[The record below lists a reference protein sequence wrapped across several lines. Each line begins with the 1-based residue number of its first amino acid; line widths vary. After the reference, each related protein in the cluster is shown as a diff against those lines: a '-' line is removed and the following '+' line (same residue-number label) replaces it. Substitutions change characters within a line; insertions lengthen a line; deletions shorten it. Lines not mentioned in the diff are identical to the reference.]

1 MSITVCQQ
9 EIFCNIKARFHADSL
24 VRCLKLNGIS
34 KYMRNERDGFNFCHR
49 VFSNTGYSR
58 IIKWKLNTKL
68 NKYAP
73 KTASPPE
80 NLLTRRWRWNT
91 CQCCDR
97 VITWTLTCQ
106 SALVSFTQ
114 RLLTALFPAL
124 DSSIDRS
131 EPRGH
136 RRWSSIRAR
145 AGFNRRPAPPPRRV
159 LLLLLTS
166 ASCDVQSCGMVGW
179 IDVVTILV
187 VNLSSLQNNNEL
199 LRLNSTTNEQ
209 SICPSVHNLFF
220 PCKMTCFSC

>member
-1 MSITVCQQ
+1 MKPKYKTKQVC
-9 EIFCNIKARFHADSL
+9 
-24 VRCLKLNGIS
+24 
-34 KYMRNERDGFNFCHR
+34 
-49 VFSNTGYSR
+49 SNNSEPT
-58 IIKWKLNTKL
+58 WKLAHTTL
-68 NKYAP
+68 P
-73 KTASPPE
+73 KPA
-80 NLLTRRWRWNT
+80 RWNT

-131 EPRGH
+131 EPRSH
-136 RRWSSIRAR
+136 RRWSYICAR

-166 ASCDVQSCGMVGW
+166 ASCDVQSWAMDGW
-179 IDVVTILV
+179 IDAVTILV
-187 VNLSSLQNNNEL
+187 VNLASLQNNNEL

-209 SICPSVHNLFF
+209 SIYPSVHNLIFF
-220 PCKMTCFSC
+220 FL